1 MIHIPW
7 LLSRYFAARFLRWFG
22 VACVTVLAL
31 IYLFDLSEMA
41 RRASSNTS
49 VGLLL
54 LVRISLLR
62 LPSLFEKLLPF
73 VVLFSTM
80 VTLWSLNRKHELEVT
95 KACGISIW
103 QILRPLLLV
112 VAGVAC
118 LDLILVNPFGA
129 RMMLEYERLESTY
142 LSSRQGALA
151 ISDTGLW
158 ARERVGETQSVIH
171 VKSLSP
177 ADHSLVTVSV
187 THMNAKDAFV
197 ARFDATSATFEPRHL
212 VLYNVWKTQGEEI
225 PTFFRVLKLPTTF
238 TYASLQE
245 SGVDP
250 RSLSFW
256 QLPHFS
262 KLLSK
267 SGLSPL
273 KYELHQHTLLARLLW
288 LCVMVFLAAACSLRP
303 LRQGGTL
310 MLAASGLV
318 VSFLLYFASDVC
330 QTLGASGKLPVLL
343 AAWGPATM
351 SALAGISVLLYS
363 EDG

>member
-7 LLSRYFAARFLRWFG
+7 LLSRYFAARFLRWFV
-22 VACVTVLAL
+22 VASVAVLAL

-41 RRASSNTS
+41 RRSSSNS
-49 VGLLL
+49 NVGLLM

-80 VTLWSLNRKHELEVT
+80 ITLWSLNRKHELEVT
-95 KACGISIW
+95 KACGVSIW

-112 VAGVAC
+112 VAGIAC
-118 LDLILVNPFGA
+118 LDLVLINPFGA
-129 RMMLEYERLESTY
+129 SMMLEYERLESTY

-151 ISDTGLW
+151 VSDTGLW
-158 ARERVGETQSVIH
+158 ARERVGQAHNVFH
-171 VKSLSP
+171 VTTLNP
-177 ADHSLVTVSV
+177 IDHSLIQVSV
-187 THMNAKDAFV
+187 TQTNQEDIFLV
-197 ARFDATSATFEPRHL
+197 RYDARFATFESHHI
-212 VLYNVWKTQGEEI
+212 VLHDVWRTQSETI
-225 PTFFRVLKLPTTF
+225 PVHFDTYKLPTTF
-238 TYASLQE
+238 TYSSLQE

-250 RSLSFW
+250 KSLSFW
-256 QLPHFS
+256 QLSYFV
-262 KLLSK
+262 KLLQK

-273 KYELHQHTLLARLLW
+273 KYALHQQTLLARLLW

-310 MLAASGLV
+310 MLTASGLV

-330 QTLGASGKLPVLL
+330 QTLGVAGKLPIFL

-351 SALAGISVLLYS
+351 SALAGVSVLLYS